1 MSGAPAAA
9 ASATPN
15 RRAVLDYELSRLVI
29 WSEWL
34 GPVRG
39 ARITAELDRGYESWA
54 MWLED
59 GALHGKPG
67 SQCLHEGQ
75 LLGPRA
81 AGILG

>member
-15 RRAVLDYELSRLVI
+15 RRAVMDYELSRLVV

-39 ARITAELDRGYESWA
+39 SRVTAELGRGYESWA
-54 MWLED
+54 TWLED

-67 SQCLHEGQ
+67 GGGCLPVRCLDIEPMG
-75 LLGPRA
+75 A
-81 AGILG
+81 